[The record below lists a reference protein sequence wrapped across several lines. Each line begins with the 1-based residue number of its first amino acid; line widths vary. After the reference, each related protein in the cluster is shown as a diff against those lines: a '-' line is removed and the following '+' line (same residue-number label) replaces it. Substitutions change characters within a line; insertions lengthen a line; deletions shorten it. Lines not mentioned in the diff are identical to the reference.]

1 MIARLSSRCAM
12 LSSRCAM
19 LPSRCALALFIAL
32 ASIGIAVPAQAQA
45 PAPMSGSGPIQHPT
59 PAAILIAKQIVE
71 IKGVKAMFDPVV
83 RGVVEKAKNVFMQTN
98 FMLAKDL
105 NDIAA
110 MMHKDYDS
118 RVNELVDMTA
128 RVYATHFTEQ
138 ELKDMLTFY
147 QSPLGKKM
155 IVEEPKA
162 LDESMTNTAT
172 WADNLSEDV
181 MARMR
186 AEMKK
191 RGHEM

>member
-1 MIARLSSRCAM
+1 MIARLSSRCAI
-12 LSSRCAM
+12 

-32 ASIGIAVPAQAQA
+32 ASISIAVPAQAQA

-105 NDIAA
+105 NDVAA
-110 MMHKDYDS
+110 IMHKDYDS
-118 RVNELVDMTA
+118 RVTELVDMTA